1 MPGPQLRSRTGLDP
15 EYRVPGLLL
24 PRFGDET
31 ATARQEP
38 CQALTAAGIRAE
50 WRDAAA
56 AASLEPRINLT
67 HDQGHGFRRRHRQCW
82 PPDVAQ
88 AKAADL
94 AGAAICPNWPVHKLR
109 PRSRVTGVT
118 NGSAGRTALARYHAA
133 ESLSDLAEPVTP
145 AAQDHTPR
153 PPPNR
158 GRDPHSPSGMA
169 GWRRR

>member
-67 HDQGHGFRRRHRQCW
+67 ARPGAW
-82 PPDVAQ
+82 IPAPPPTDAGRLTVVQ

-94 AGAAICPNWPVHKLR
+94 AGAAICPNWPAHKLR

-133 ESLSDLAEPVTP
+133 ESLSDPAEPCDASSAGSHSTST
-145 AAQDHTPR
+145 AQPG
-153 PPPNR
+153 P
-158 GRDPHSPSGMA
+158 
-169 GWRRR
+169 